1 VAWDSVHLFE
11 CPTRIFYG
19 SGASAAVGERVV
31 ELGVSKVALVSDP
44 GVAGAGLVERIS
56 GHLHEAGVEV
66 VVYAETEQ
74 NPTTTNLEEIGDLYR
89 REGCDGLV
97 GLGGGS
103 SMDAAKAASALLE
116 NGGSIWDYRG
126 KDLVPRPGPPVVC
139 LPTTCGTGAE
149 VTFVVVITDPA
160 EHFKIVCAARN
171 LASRVAI
178 VDPDLVR
185 SAPPQIIAATG
196 ADALAHAVE
205 SYLNTGS
212 DPLLDS
218 INIRAIR
225 MIGANLRSAVYDRD
239 PEAIG
244 QVSLAST
251 MTGIAFNM
259 NANAIV
265 HAASTPVTAH
275 HGVPHGVANAIFMPA
290 GLDFLRP
297 ACEEKLRDIAVALDE
312 DVSRVA
318 VEDAAVRGVEA
329 VRSLL
334 RTVELPATLRDFGV
348 DPTELDIPTL
358 VEDAMKSRNITNNP
372 RPVTRDDLAELYRV
386 VAG

>member
-1 VAWDSVHLFE
+1 
-11 CPTRIFYG
+11 
-19 SGASAAVGERVV
+19 
-31 ELGVSKVALVSDP
+31 
-44 GVAGAGLVERIS
+44 
-56 GHLHEAGVEV
+56 
-66 VVYAETEQ
+66 
-74 NPTTTNLEEIGDLYR
+74 
-89 REGCDGLV
+89 
-97 GLGGGS
+97 
-103 SMDAAKAASALLE
+103 
-116 NGGSIWDYRG
+116 
-126 KDLVPRPGPPVVC
+126 VPRPGPPVVC

-171 LASRVAI
+171 LAGRVAI

-205 SYLNTGS
+205 SYLNVGS

-225 MIGANLRSAVYDRD
+225 MIGANLRAAVYDRG

-275 HGVPHGVANAIFMPA
+275 HGVPHGVANAIFLTA

-297 ACEEKLRDIAVALDE
+297 ACEEKLQDVAVALGE
-312 DVSRVA
+312 DVA
-318 VEDAAVRGVEA
+318 GLPAGEAAVRGVEA

-334 RTVELPATLRDFGV
+334 RAVELPATLRAFGL
-348 DPTELDIPTL
+348 DPAELDIPTL

-372 RPVTRDDLAELYRV
+372 RPVTRRDLAELYGT

>member
-1 VAWDSVHLFE
+1 MAWDSVHLFE
-11 CPTRIFYG
+11 CPTRVFYG
-19 SGASAAVGERVV
+19 HGASAAVGERVV
-31 ELGVSKVALVSDP
+31 ELGVTKVALVSDP
-44 GVAGAGLVERIS
+44 GVAGAGLVDRIAD
-56 GHLHEAGVEV
+56 HLREAGIEV
-66 VVYAETEQ
+66 AIYAETEQ
-74 NPTTTNLEEIGDLYR
+74 NPTTTNLDEICALYR

-103 SMDAAKAASALLE
+103 SMDAAKASSALLE

-171 LASRVAI
+171 LAGRVAI

-205 SYLNTGS
+205 SYLNVGS

-225 MIGANLRSAVYDRD
+225 MIGANLRAAVYDRG

-275 HGVPHGVANAIFMPA
+275 HGVPHGVANAIFLPA

-297 ACEEKLRDIAVALDE
+297 ACEEKLQDVAVALGE
-312 DVSRVA
+312 DVA
-318 VEDAAVRGVEA
+318 GLPAGEAAVRGVEA

-334 RTVELPATLRDFGV
+334 RAVELPATLRAFGL
-348 DPTELDIPTL
+348 DPAELDIPTL

-372 RPVTRDDLAELYRV
+372 RPVTRRDLAELYGT